1 MNDLILNHVRFS
13 YGDQVIFDDFSHTF
27 PAGSVCCVM
36 GGSGR
41 GKTTLFRLLLG
52 FLQPDSGTIEGL
64 PGKCA
69 AVFQEDRLL
78 EAFTPVTN
86 LRFACPYVSKADA
99 AAALDA
105 LGLGDSLSK
114 PVSALSGGMK
124 RRVALARCLLSDGEL
139 LILDEPFKGLD
150 EHTRTRVVD
159 WVKRERRGRMM
170 LVATHDENDIAA
182 LDAQVLRL

>member
-27 PAGSVCCVM
+27 PAGSVCCV
-36 GGSGR
+36 
-41 GKTTLFRLLLG
+41 LLLG

-105 LGLGDSLSK
+105 LG
-114 PVSALSGGMK
+114 
-124 RRVALARCLLSDGEL
+124 
-139 LILDEPFKGLD
+139 
-150 EHTRTRVVD
+150 
-159 WVKRERRGRMM
+159 W
-170 LVATHDENDIAA
+170 ATAC
-182 LDAQVLRL
+182 QSP